1 MIENRFCIYSK
12 STDSNVYDKVD
23 DQYYSWETVVDLLNH
38 VIPNDAD
45 ILELL
50 DIHIEN
56 NKTLEEKQLDFI
68 VNLLFTIR
76 CHADVHYEE
85 MLARE
90 LAEAESVGFNVE
102 DSKTWDYDKS
112 DYEFWRKHMDELKK
126 EGRSLEND

>member
-1 MIENRFCIYSK
+1 MEENRFCIYSK
-12 STDSNVYDKVD
+12 STDSNVYDRVE

-56 NKTLEEKQLDFI
+56 NKTLKEEQLDFI
-68 VNLLFTIR
+68 VNLLFSIR
-76 CHADVHYEE
+76 CYVDVHYEE
-85 MLARE
+85 LLGSE

-102 DSKTWDYDKS
+102 DSKSWDYDES
-112 DYEFWRKHMDELKK
+112 SYAFWRKHFDELKK
-126 EGRSLEND
+126 EGRKFRE